1 MIGNLLLFSDIN
13 KDRLTTYKDKDKD
26 LALKDKDKDE
36 DLIHNLQGL

>member
-1 MIGNLLLFSDIN
+1 MIGNLLLFSYIN